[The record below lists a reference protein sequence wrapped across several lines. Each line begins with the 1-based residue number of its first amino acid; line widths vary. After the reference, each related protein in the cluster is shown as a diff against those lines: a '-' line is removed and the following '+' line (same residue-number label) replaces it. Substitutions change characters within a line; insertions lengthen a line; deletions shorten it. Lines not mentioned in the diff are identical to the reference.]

1 MLAYKKTAVVTL
13 REGVNLRDL
22 RFLLKPH
29 YENSRALIVGIDNY
43 KNASPLSY
51 AVSDASEVRDVLVNE
66 LEFPTENVVCLTEAE
81 ATRENILRSFLKFT
95 SDDIGLDER
104 IFVFFAGHGHTR
116 TGIRG
121 EVGYLVAYDSDMN
134 DFSTYVRWDDLTRNA
149 ELVRAKH
156 MLFVM
161 DACYGGLAL
170 TRTLQAGSTRFLKDM
185 MLRYTRQV
193 LTAGKANE
201 VVADSGGPL
210 PNHSI
215 FTGHLIEGLRGK
227 AATADGVITA
237 SGLMAYVY
245 QRVSNDKNSDQ
256 TPHYG
261 YFDGDGDFIFRAPN
275 MDGGEDKKKDVDEL
289 IVIPFPEDDHST
301 DSTQHKITTAK
312 KLLADDS
319 SSIQLHDFV
328 MDEVRRFLTETSE
341 DHFPVQGGFS
351 REELLERIAKYEDSV
366 SDLSGLMA
374 CVAYWARST
383 HKPILQKALSRS
395 ADRLDFQIGTAVWV
409 DLSWYPLIIALYCSG
424 IAAVDGQ
431 RYDSLASI
439 LYAKLGTAQFNRKE
453 QSFVGA
459 VTTGML
465 RVSNQN
471 VFKQLPGYER
481 HYTPLSEHLY
491 KILQPRL
498 DDILFIGKNYERAF
512 DEFEVLLALVS
523 ADDPNGLWSPI
534 GRFGWKHHNQNHAP
548 FARVLEE
555 AQAAGDD
562 WLPIKSGLFGG
573 SSQRFMELAGALQK
587 TVANLRWY

>member
-1 MLAYKKTAVVTL
+1 
-13 REGVNLRDL
+13 LRDI

-29 YENSRALIVGIDNY
+29 YETSRALIVGIDNY
-43 KNASPLSY
+43 KSASPLSY
-51 AVSDASEVRDVLVNE
+51 AISDASEVREVLVNE
-66 LEFPTENVVCLTEAE
+66 LGFPNDNVVYLTDAE
-81 ATRENILRSFLKFT
+81 ATKENILRSFLKFT
-95 SDDIGLDER
+95 SDDVGLDER
-104 IFVFFAGHGHTR
+104 IFGFFAGHGQTR

-121 EVGYLVAYDSDMN
+121 EVGYLVAYDSDTN
-134 DFSTYVRWDDLTRNA
+134 DFSTYIRWDDLTRNA

-170 TRTLQAGSTRFLKDM
+170 TRTLRAGSTRFLKDM

-201 VVADSGGPL
+201 VVADSAGPL

-227 AATADGVITA
+227 AATAGGVITA

-245 QRVSNDKNSDQ
+245 QRVANDKNSNQ

-275 MDGGEDKKKDVDEL
+275 IDAGEDKKKDIDEL
-289 IVIPFPEDDHST
+289 IVIPFPEEDHST
-301 DSTQHKITTAK
+301 DAIQHKITTAK

-328 MDEVRRFLTETSE
+328 MDEVRRFLIETSE
-341 DHFPVQGGFS
+341 DHFPVQGAS
-351 REELLERIAKYEDSV
+351 STEELLERITKYEDAV

-374 CVAYWARST
+374 CVAYWARPS

-395 ADRLDFQIGTAVWV
+395 ADRFESQIGTAVWV
-409 DLSWYPLIIALYCSG
+409 DLRWYPLIIALYSSG

-431 RYDSLASI
+431 RYDSLANI
-439 LYAKLGTAQFNRKE
+439 LYAKLGTAQSHQKE
-453 QSFVGA
+453 QSFVEA
-459 VTTGML
+459 VTMGML
-465 RVSNQN
+465 GLSRQD
-471 VFKQLPGYER
+471 VFKRLPGYER
-481 HYTPLSEHLY
+481 HYTPLSEHLS

-523 ADDPNGLWSPI
+523 ADVPNGFWAPI
-534 GRFGWKHHNQNHAP
+534 GRFGWKHHYQSHAP

-555 AQAAGDD
+555 AQAAGDN

-573 SSQRFMELAGALQK
+573 SSQRFTELAEGLQK
-587 TVANLRWY
+587 TLANLRWY

>member
-1 MLAYKKTAVVTL
+1 MAKSDRRRA
-13 REGVNLRDL
+13 NLKDI
-22 RFLLKPH
+22 RFFAKPQYH
-29 YENSRALIVGIDNY
+29 ASWALIVGIDNY

-51 AVSDASEVRDVLVNE
+51 AVSDASEIREVLVND
-66 LEFPTENVVCLTEAE
+66 LGFPSTNITYLVDGD
-81 ATRENILRSFLKFT
+81 ATKENILKSFMRFARNDIEL
-95 SDDIGLDER
+95 DDR
-104 IFVFFAGHGHTR
+104 IFVFFAGHGQTK
-116 TGIRG
+116 TGVRG
-121 EVGYLVAYDSDMN
+121 EVGFLVAYDSDPI
-134 DFSTYVRWDDLTRNA
+134 DLSTYVRWDDLTRNA

-227 AATADGVITA
+227 AATAEGVITA

-261 YFDGDGDFIFRAPN
+261 YFDGDGDFILRAPN
-275 MDGGEDKKKDVDEL
+275 MNGGEDKKKDIDEL
-289 IVIPFPEDDHST
+289 IVIPFPEEDHST
-301 DSTQHKITTAK
+301 DLSQDKITRAK
-312 KLLADDS
+312 KLLADES
-319 SSIQLHDFV
+319 SSIQLHDFII
-328 MDEVRRFLTETSE
+328 DEVRRFLTETSE
-341 DHFPVQGGFS
+341 DHFPVQGAFS
-351 REELLERIAKYEDSV
+351 TEALLERIAKYEDSV

-374 CVAYWARST
+374 CVAYWARPT

-395 ADRLDFQIGTAVWV
+395 ADRLESQVGRAQWV

-431 RYDSLASI
+431 RYDSLANI
-439 LYAKLGTAQFNRKE
+439 LYSKLGTAQYHRKE
-453 QSFVGA
+453 QSFVEA

-465 RVSNQN
+465 GLLRHD
-471 VFKQLPGYER
+471 VFKQLPGYETN
-481 HYTPLSEHLY
+481 YTPLSEYLF
-491 KILQPRL
+491 KILQPQL
-498 DDILFIGKNYERAF
+498 DDIFFIGKNYERSF

-523 ADDPNGLWSPI
+523 GDVTNRFWGPL
-534 GRFGWKHHNQNHAP
+534 GRFGWKHYSQDHAP

-555 AQAAGDD
+555 AKAAGDN

-573 SSQRFMELAGALQK
+573 SPQRFTEVAEEFQK
-587 TVANLRWY
+587 TLVNLHW